1 MDISTLDRASF
12 ARIAPLGAS
21 LALHVALIG
30 LAAVVVPASA
40 RVLDVIHVDLVAI
53 EPPRLIEAAP
63 APPKRVAPPKPITAP
78 IPKTEERPAREPEP
92 APTPAPAA
100 PAAPVAVTLP
110 SVSTSIASAAAPSP
124 GVSLVESPSTRPS
137 STPTVASVPRDTGI
151 TRVAQPT
158 GGYQVRPGYPSS
170 ARRLG
175 IQGTTMLRVH
185 VLDDGRVGEIIVD
198 QSAGHADME
207 QTAADAVR
215 RWRFEPARRGEEK
228 VAMWVRIPVEFKLR

>member
-1 MDISTLDRASF
+1 V
-12 ARIAPLGAS
+12 
-21 LALHVALIG
+21 LHVAFFG
-30 LAAVVVPASA
+30 VAAVVVPMASA
-40 RVLDVIHVDLVAI
+40 RLLDVIRVELVV
-53 EPPRLIEAAP
+53 EPPRLVETPSPPAP
-63 APPKRVAPPKPITAP
+63 AAPKRVTPPKPIATP
-78 IPKTEERPAREPEP
+78 MPKIEERATRAPEP
-92 APTPAPAA
+92 APAPEPAAA

-110 SVSTSIASAAAPSP
+110 STSTAAANAAAPSP
-124 GVSLVESPSTRPS
+124 GVSLVENSSPRPS
-137 STPTVASVPRDTGI
+137 GTPTVAAIPRDAGI

-198 QSAGHADME
+198 QSAGHADMD
-207 QTAADAVR
+207 QVAADAVR